1 MQWYYELQIRVLLLV
16 SPSRLFEKINQLPW
30 YKSMLE
36 EWISHQNLEPNCKVL
51 ELGCAT
57 GVLSN
62 YLSTLSHVPTGVD
75 RSKKMIDRAKEN
87 YPHLNF
93 YVEDATKLP
102 FESNTFDVLLASS
115 LVNIIDEKEKLLLEM
130 KRLVKAEGSI
140 SFLVPLQG
148 FNNKNLTKLNNSL
161 GLKGFSK
168 SALKMWHNS
177 APKMSLEEIEMLL
190 SSCGLSISHSYFYL
204 DGMVGAF
211 VVKV

>member
-36 EWISHQNLEPNCKVL
+36 EWISHQNLEPNSKIL
-51 ELGCAT
+51 EIGCAT

-62 YLSTLSHVPTGVD
+62 YLSTLSYVPTGVD
-75 RSKKMIDRAKEN
+75 RSKKMIGRAKEN

-140 SFLVPLQG
+140 SFLVPLQS

>member
-1 MQWYYELQIRVLLLV
+1 MQLFYAMQIRVLLLFN
-16 SPSRLFEKINQLPW
+16 PSQLFEKINRLPW

-36 EWISHQNLEPNCKVL
+36 EWIAHQNLEPNRKIL

-75 RSKKMIDRAKEN
+75 RSKKMIGRAKEN
-87 YPHLNF
+87 YPHVNF
-93 YVEDATKLP
+93 YVEDATQLP
-102 FESNTFDVLLASS
+102 FESNTFDVLFASS

-177 APKMSLEEIEMLL
+177 APKMSLEEIEMLIRR
-190 SSCGLSISHSYFYL
+190 CGLSISNSYSYL

-211 VVKV
+211 IVKG